1 MLALE
6 VSSVCNEYILPS
18 ILNIKTTKFNIFQL
32 MSMDKEFCPS
42 RNISIDKFINSI
54 DRREKSGEF
63 SELR

>member
-18 ILNIKTTKFNIFQL
+18 ILNIKTTKFNILQL
-32 MSMDKEFCPS
+32 MNMDKEFCPS

-54 DRREKSGEF
+54 DRTEESGEF
-63 SELR
+63 HELR